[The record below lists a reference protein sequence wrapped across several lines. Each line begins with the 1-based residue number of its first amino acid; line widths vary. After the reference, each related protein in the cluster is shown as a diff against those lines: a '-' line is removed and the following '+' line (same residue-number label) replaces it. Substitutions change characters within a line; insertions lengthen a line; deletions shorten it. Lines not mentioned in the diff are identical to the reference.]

1 MSVRAVFLW
10 HLHQP
15 DYRDPQ
21 TGQPMLPWVR
31 QHASRAY
38 TDMAAALERHP
49 DVKAVANWAPSLLAQ
64 LEAYLAGTQDLD
76 EELARKPTDSLT
88 PQERAH
94 VLREGFSADWNV
106 WVRPVARYSE
116 LLGTGC

>member
-15 DYRDPQ
+15 EYRDPQ

-64 LEAYLAGTQDLD
+64 LEAYVAGTQDVD
-76 EELARKPTDSLT
+76 EQFARKPADSLI

-94 VLREGFSADWNV
+94 VLREGLSVHWNGR
-106 WVRPVARYSE
+106 VRAGARHS
-116 LLGTGC
+116 GA

>member
-10 HLHQP
+10 PLHQP
-15 DYRDPQ
+15 DYRGPQ

-49 DVKAVANWAPSLLAQ
+49 QVKGVANWAPSLLAQ
-64 LEAYLAGTQDLD
+64 LEAYVAGAQDVG
-76 EELARKPTDSLT
+76 EQLARKPADAPT
-88 PQERAH
+88 PAESAP
-94 VLREGFSADWNV
+94 LPPEGLPLPRNGRGRPGSAPS
-106 WVRPVARYSE
+106 R
-116 LLGTGC
+116 L